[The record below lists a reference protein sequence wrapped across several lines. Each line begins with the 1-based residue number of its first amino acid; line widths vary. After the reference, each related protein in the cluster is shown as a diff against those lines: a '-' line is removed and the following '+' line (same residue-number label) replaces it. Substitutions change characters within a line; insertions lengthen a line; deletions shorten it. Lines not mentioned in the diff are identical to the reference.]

1 MKATLYRFPE
11 GGRAIHL
18 VDADG
23 VEHFTSDVS
32 SLVDMFSTSKLTRM
46 DVEDNKT
53 LFTLVSRNEDVTSET
68 VYIVESSEEFNRQ
81 ITGGIIPMKE
91 YRFTFNQE
99 VQS

>member
-1 MKATLYRFPE
+1 MKATLYKSE
-11 GGRAIHL
+11 DGGRAIHF

-23 VEHFTSDVS
+23 VEHFTADVS
-32 SLVDMFSTSKLTRM
+32 RLTNKFSTSKLTRM

-53 LFTLVSRNEDVTSET
+53 LFTLVSRNEDAIAET

-81 ITGGIIPMKE
+81 KVGGIIPMKE
-91 YRFTFNQE
+91 YRFTSNQE